1 MQDNIHKGTT
11 AIWGGEAEAFAEG
24 AICVPVFNSV
34 TFNYDDMAEWFDVAL
49 GKKAGHIYS
58 RNTNP
63 TVRPLEEKIAL
74 LDGGEDATSFFY
86 RYGCNQQHL
95 IFLIKSA

>member
-34 TFNYDDMAEWFDVAL
+34 TFNYDDMGL
-49 GKKAGHIYS
+49 
-58 RNTNP
+58 
-63 TVRPLEEKIAL
+63 
-74 LDGGEDATSFFY
+74 
-86 RYGCNQQHL
+86 C
-95 IFLIKSA
+95 

>member
-63 TVRPLEEKIAL
+63 TVRPLEKMPPVFL
-74 LDGGEDATSFFY
+74 PVWLQSATPYFPY
-86 RYGCNQQHL
+86 
-95 IFLIKSA
+95 